1 MSKMVFYMEV
11 KPFLAQWLTY
21 HFGDPVTIPA
31 RSAENAC
38 IRRFVALNPKGKD
51 YVPMKPGEGCV
62 AVSIPETKQRK
73 TICWNYMSK
82 TACAALTEVIEDT
95 FKMQMWLELN
105 EMSRCGCTLLKC
117 IRAWCENNGIDTE
130 YDYTLKMRFQR
141 MRNSYLKNGVDLR
154 RRSKGIA

>member
-21 HFGDPVTIPA
+21 HFGDPVTFPA

-38 IRRFVALNPKGKD
+38 IWRFVALNPKGKD

>member
-21 HFGDPVTIPA
+21 HFGDPVTFPA

-38 IRRFVALNPKGKD
+38 TRRFVALNPKGKD

>member
-1 MSKMVFYMEV
+1 
-11 KPFLAQWLTY
+11 
-21 HFGDPVTIPA
+21 
-31 RSAENAC
+31 
-38 IRRFVALNPKGKD
+38 
-51 YVPMKPGEGCV
+51 MKPGEGCV

-117 IRAWCENNGIDTE
+117 IRAWCENNGIGTE

>member
-1 MSKMVFYMEV
+1 MVFYMEV

-21 HFGDPVTIPA
+21 HFGDPVTFPA

-38 IRRFVALNPKGKD
+38 IRRLVALNPKGKD